1 MSNLSMKKMLYLA
14 TLCFFVANVKAMEDK
29 SEALVESCLHN
40 QTLSVLETIPE
51 EKIDDDNLQDDEEP
65 IDVIDNKIK
74 SEKNWKTLKDKGLE
88 TKNDEVSEYT
98 SNINE
103 FFVKYPNPQYLTIME
118 CDGVT
123 QSIYLAQLEK
133 ALVNLY
139 YEKYKNLGLINNTNK
154 WVGISYG
161 CTLAGANVGTLTNS
175 EDIEQFNLSIDDI
188 ITHLKHDRINQ
199 NNCCTKFT
207 NCLFNCCL
215 CCFKCCAKSSDID
228 IIRESQFDQ
237 ATSSALQLYIKN
249 YFPYEVS
256 SHLIFLQSG
265 KDRRRID
272 PDYQSSYVATIEAVN
287 KTAKKNKRNVIRKNI
302 GFITDTV
309 ADVADKTDVPIVGNI
324 AKVTGKVITG
334 NVEFK
339 SIDNSNNVTAYQEMS
354 GEILDI
360 GTFKI
365 IFNIDNVDA
374 PDLSCDFRIEY
385 KKEAKKLKYK
395 LTVNIPTKA
404 YCDMQHNFEEGY
416 QKILDYLN
424 EKRVKHYLEPMFKFI
439 NGMRSFETKNKH

>member
-1 MSNLSMKKMLYLA
+1 MSNLLRTRMLYLA
-14 TLCFFVANVKAMEDK
+14 TLCFFLTNANATDDK
-29 SEALVESCLHN
+29 REALVDQTH
-40 QTLSVLETIPE
+40 TLSVLETIPE
-51 EKIDDDNLQDDEEP
+51 EKIDTDSLDSEEP
-65 IDVIDNKIK
+65 IDVIDNKPKI
-74 SEKNWKTLKDKGLE
+74 EKEGNPLKNKGLG
-88 TKNDEVSEYT
+88 TKNDKVSEYT

-103 FFVKYPNPQYLTIME
+103 FFAQYPNPQYLIIME

-123 QSIYLAQLEK
+123 QSIHLAQLEK

-139 YEKYKNLGLINNTNK
+139 YETYKNLGLINNANK

-161 CTLAGANVGTLTNS
+161 CTLAGANVGTLVDS
-175 EDIEQFNLSIDDI
+175 ENIEQFNLSIDDI

-237 ATSSALQLYIKN
+237 ITSSALQFYIRN
-249 YFPYEVS
+249 YFPHEVL
-256 SHLIFLQSG
+256 SHLIFLQNG
-265 KDRRRID
+265 KDRRRVD

-287 KTAKKNKRNVIRKNI
+287 KTANQNKRNVIRKNI
-302 GFITDTV
+302 GFITDSV
-309 ADVADKTDVPIVGNI
+309 ANIADKTEAHIVGNI
-324 AKVTGKVITG
+324 AKVTSKVITG
-334 NVEFK
+334 NAEFK
-339 SIDNSNNVTAYQEMS
+339 NIDNSNNVTAYQEMS

-365 IFNIDNVDA
+365 ILNIDNVDA

-385 KKEAKKLKYK
+385 NKEGKKLKYR
-395 LTVNIPTKA
+395 LTVKIPTQA
-404 YCDMQHNFEEGY
+404 YCDMQYDFEYGY

-424 EKRVKHYLEPMFKFI
+424 EKRVRHYLEPMFKFI
-439 NGMRSFETKNKH
+439 NSMRSVETKNEH